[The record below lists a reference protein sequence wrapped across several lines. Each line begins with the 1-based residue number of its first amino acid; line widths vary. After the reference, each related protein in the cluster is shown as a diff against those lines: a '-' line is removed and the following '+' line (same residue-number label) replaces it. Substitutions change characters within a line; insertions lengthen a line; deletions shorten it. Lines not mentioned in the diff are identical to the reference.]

1 VRGAGTKPRAH
12 CAYQAPL
19 SLTGISAATI
29 DELLSDPSS
38 ARNLILDSV
47 RELLAHIAGRV
58 AALKTLEGTLLSM
71 MLTHR
76 VVTSNGKNGESA
88 LLSAPQVAKL
98 FDVPESWVR
107 EQARLGTLP
116 SIRLGHYVRFK
127 AEEIQRFVA
136 ERSKQA
142 A

>member
-1 VRGAGTKPRAH
+1 M
-12 CAYQAPL
+12 L
-19 SLTGISAATI
+19 S
-29 DELLSDPSS
+29 
-38 ARNLILDSV
+38 
-47 RELLAHIAGRV
+47 HRV
-58 AALKTLEGTLLSM
+58 A
-71 MLTHR
+71 
-76 VVTSNGKNGESA
+76 TSNGKNGESA

-136 ERSKQA
+136 ERAKQVA
-142 A
+142 

>member
-1 VRGAGTKPRAH
+1 MP
-12 CAYQAPL
+12 YQTPL
-19 SLTGISAATI
+19 PLTGISAETI
-29 DELLSDPSS
+29 DQLLRDPSRARDLIIDSIPELLT
-38 ARNLILDSV
+38 
-47 RELLAHIAGRV
+47 HIAGRV

-76 VVTSNGKNGESA
+76 VEASNGRNGDSA

-136 ERSKQA
+136 ERAKQA

>member
-1 VRGAGTKPRAH
+1 MP
-12 CAYQAPL
+12 YQTPL
-19 SLTGISAATI
+19 PLTGISAETI
-29 DELLSDPSS
+29 DHLLGDPSR
-38 ARNLILDSV
+38 ARDLIIDSIPD
-47 RELLAHIAGRV
+47 LLTHIAGRV

-71 MLTHR
+71 MLTRR
-76 VVTSNGKNGESA
+76 VTASNGKNGDSP

-127 AEEIQRFVA
+127 AEEIHRFVA
-136 ERSKQA
+136 ERAKQA

>member
-1 VRGAGTKPRAH
+1 MSHRAPHQVTSGAA
-12 CAYQAPL
+12 L
-19 SLTGISAATI
+19 SPATI
-29 DELLSDPSS
+29 E
-38 ARNLILDSV
+38 
-47 RELLAHIAGRV
+47 ELLADPSRARDLVIDSIPELLTQIAGRV
-58 AALKTLEGTLLSM
+58 AALETLEGTLLSM

-76 VVTSNGKNGESA
+76 VANSTGKNGDNA

-127 AEEIQRFVA
+127 AEELQRFVA
-136 ERSKQA
+136 ERAKQA

>member
-1 VRGAGTKPRAH
+1 MP
-12 CAYQAPL
+12 YQTPL
-19 SLTGISAATI
+19 PLTNGSTETI
-29 DELLSDPSS
+29 DQLLGDPSRARDLIIDSIPELLT
-38 ARNLILDSV
+38 
-47 RELLAHIAGRV
+47 HIAGRV

-76 VVTSNGKNGESA
+76 VASSNGKNTDSA

-127 AEEIQRFVA
+127 AEEIQRFIT
-136 ERSKQA
+136 ERTKQA

>member
-1 VRGAGTKPRAH
+1 MPYK
-12 CAYQAPL
+12 APL
-19 SLTGISAATI
+19 PVTDISPARI
-29 DELLSDPSS
+29 DELLHDPS
-38 ARNLILDSV
+38 RV
-47 RELLAHIAGRV
+47 RDLFIESIPELLAHIAGRV
-58 AALKTLEGTLLSM
+58 AALKTLEGTLLST
-71 MLTHR
+71 MLSHR
-76 VVTSNGKNGESA
+76 VAASNGKTGESP

-136 ERSKQA
+136 ERAKQA

>member
-1 VRGAGTKPRAH
+1 MP
-12 CAYQAPL
+12 YQAHLPM
-19 SLTGISAATI
+19 TAISPQTI
-29 DELLSDPSS
+29 DQLLNDPARARDLIIDSIPELLT
-38 ARNLILDSV
+38 
-47 RELLAHIAGRV
+47 HIAGRV

-76 VVTSNGKNGESA
+76 VANSTGKNGDSA

-127 AEEIQRFVA
+127 AEELQRFVV
-136 ERSKQA
+136 ERVKQSA
-142 A
+142 

>member
-1 VRGAGTKPRAH
+1 MP
-12 CAYQAPL
+12 YQSTL
-19 SLTGISAATI
+19 QLTGVSPETVDQLLTDPSRARDLII
-29 DELLSDPSS
+29 DSIPELLT
-38 ARNLILDSV
+38 
-47 RELLAHIAGRV
+47 HIAGRV
-58 AALKTLEGTLLSM
+58 ASLKTLEGTLLSM

-76 VVTSNGKNGESA
+76 VANSSGKSGESA
-88 LLSAPQVAKL
+88 LLSTPQVAKL
-98 FDVPESWVR
+98 FEVPESWVR

-136 ERSKQA
+136 ERAKQA

>member
-1 VRGAGTKPRAH
+1 MPYRTP
-12 CAYQAPL
+12 PP
-19 SLTGISAATI
+19 LTGVSPSAI
-29 DELLSDPSS
+29 DELLSDPSR
-38 ARNLILDSV
+38 ARDLLIDSIP
-47 RELLAHIAGRV
+47 ELMAHIAGRV

-71 MLTHR
+71 TLSHR
-76 VVTSNGKNGESA
+76 VATSNGKNGDSA
-88 LLSAPQVAKL
+88 LMSAPQVAKL
-98 FDVPESWVR
+98 FDVPEWWVR

-136 ERSKQA
+136 ERAKQA

>member
-1 VRGAGTKPRAH
+1 MP
-12 CAYQAPL
+12 YQAPL
-19 SLTGISAATI
+19 PLTDISPTTI
-29 DELLSDPSS
+29 DELLSDPS
-38 ARNLILDSV
+38 RVRELIIDSV
-47 RELLAHIAGRV
+47 PELLAHIASRV

-71 MLTHR
+71 TLSHR
-76 VVTSNGKNGESA
+76 VASSIGKNAESA

-136 ERSKQA
+136 ERAKQA

>member
-1 VRGAGTKPRAH
+1 MP
-12 CAYQAPL
+12 YQTPL
-19 SLTGISAATI
+19 PLTGISPAMI
-29 DELLSDPSS
+29 DELLNDPSR
-38 ARNLILDSV
+38 ARNLIIDSIP
-47 RELLAHIAGRV
+47 ELLARIAGRV

-71 MLTHR
+71 MLSHR
-76 VVTSNGKNGESA
+76 VATSNGKNGDSA

-107 EQARLGTLP
+107 DQARLCALP

-136 ERSKQA
+136 ERAKQPA
-142 A
+142 

>member
-1 VRGAGTKPRAH
+1 MPYQTPR
-12 CAYQAPL
+12 P
-19 SLTGISAATI
+19 LTGISAETI
-29 DELLSDPSS
+29 DQLLGDPSRARDLIIDSIPELLT
-38 ARNLILDSV
+38 
-47 RELLAHIAGRV
+47 HIAGRV

-76 VVTSNGKNGESA
+76 VAASNGNNRDSA

-107 EQARLGTLP
+107 KQARLGTLP

-127 AEEIQRFVA
+127 AEEIQRFIA
-136 ERSKQA
+136 DRAKQA

>member
-1 VRGAGTKPRAH
+1 MP
-12 CAYQAPL
+12 YQAPL
-19 SLTGISAATI
+19 PLADISPARI
-29 DELLSDPSS
+29 DELLNDPS
-38 ARNLILDSV
+38 RVRDLIIDSIP
-47 RELLAHIAGRV
+47 ELLAHIAGRV
-58 AALKTLEGTLLSM
+58 AALKTLEGALLSM
-71 MLTHR
+71 TLSHR
-76 VVTSNGKNGESA
+76 VATSNGKNGDSA

-136 ERSKQA
+136 ERAKQA

>member
-1 VRGAGTKPRAH
+1 
-12 CAYQAPL
+12 
-19 SLTGISAATI
+19 
-29 DELLSDPSS
+29 
-38 ARNLILDSV
+38 LIVDSIP
-47 RELLAHIAGRV
+47 ELLAHIAGRV

-76 VVTSNGKNGESA
+76 VVNSTGKNGDSA

-116 SIRLGHYVRFK
+116 SIRLGDYVRFK
-127 AEEIQRFVA
+127 AEELQRFVV
-136 ERSKQA
+136 EPGKQA

>member
-1 VRGAGTKPRAH
+1 MP
-12 CAYQAPL
+12 YQAHLPM
-19 SLTGISAATI
+19 TAISPETI
-29 DELLSDPSS
+29 DQLLNDP
-38 ARNLILDSV
+38 ARTRDLIIDSIP
-47 RELLAHIAGRV
+47 ELLADIAGRV

-71 MLTHR
+71 TLSHR
-76 VVTSNGKNGESA
+76 VASSNGKNGEAA

-136 ERSKQA
+136 ERAKQA